1 MLSNALI
8 KTYLSD
14 PANTVH
20 VFTIPEA
27 KKLIE
32 EQGNTDS
39 RITYILMENDHDVL
53 GFLNSSSNYQL
64 DRIHLTTVA
73 KYFKAFYQFK
83 PNCKLYFHFH
93 NIELWF
99 VSAFK
104 IQVNRLWKVFSNF
117 NSDVKIIRQLKY
129 SAKDVLWDFYRKK
142 FIRKIIHSDSVP
154 VILSEAQRFHLSK
167 HMSMK
172 NAVIFPTLIFEPDT
186 HRDLSGN
193 NTKLRIC
200 VPGSVT
206 QIRREYHKLLDVIET
221 DIEYYKSKYSFDLL
235 GFVPENE
242 GMLLQ
247 RIKELIIKGAD
258 IIWYDHFIS
267 VQKFDEE
274 LFKSDLILSNIL
286 LGDGNG
292 VQSKETAAVYHMIR
306 GAKPGIFPESFQ
318 LDPEFEPSVIKFKD
332 YQSLDQLFRKL
343 AEDKDGIQT
352 LKKAAQHLSKENSPA
367 DLLKRL
373 VEVSEAV

>member
-14 PANTVH
+14 PTNTVI

-27 KKLIE
+27 KKLIV

-39 RITYILMENDHDVL
+39 RVQYVLMENEQDVL
-53 GFLNSSSNYQL
+53 GFLNSTSNYDL

-73 KYFKAFYQFK
+73 KYFKAFYDFK
-83 PNCKLYFHFH
+83 PKCRLYFHFH

-104 IQVNRLWKVFSNF
+104 IQISRLWKVFSNF
-117 NSDVKIIRQLKY
+117 NSDVKVIRQLKY
-129 SAKDVLWDFYRKK
+129 SAKDVLWDFYRKR
-142 FIRKIIHSDSVP
+142 FIKKIIQSDAVP
-154 VILSEAQRFHLSK
+154 VILSEAQRFHLSN
-167 HMSMK
+167 HMNMK
-172 NAVIFPTLIFEPDT
+172 DAVIFPTLIFEPDT
-186 HRDLSGN
+186 HNDLSVN

-206 QIRREYHKLLDVIET
+206 QIRREYHKLLDVIES
-221 DIEYYKSKYSFDLL
+221 DIVYYRSKFSFDLL

-242 GMLLQ
+242 GTLLQ
-247 RIKELIIKGAD
+247 RIKDLISEGAD

-306 GAKPGIFPESFQ
+306 GAKPGIFPQSFQ

-332 YQSLDQLFRKL
+332 YRSLDQLFRKL
-343 AEDKDGIQT
+343 AEDKLGIQT
-352 LKKAAQHLSKENSPA
+352 LKKAAHQLSMENSPA

-373 VEVSEAV
+373 L